1 MCIHSVFMLQ
11 ESLGGYGGG
20 AKIST
25 KMAISRLIMGFRK
38 KKFCQRLDRF
48 FMGGTMAHAKWG
60 YTGPLRPQKSYQ
72 AWAHRAGLMWGGYA
86 LGSRYFPG
94 KFQEY
99 GRANGV
105 AACIKACRISH
116 APFNSRPKTAC
127 RKVPSVWAH
136 LALEWR
142 GGWGY
147 ALGSRYFPGKFQEHG
162 RANGPSAH
170 IRACR
175 IRQWAAVP
183 RHYRRQ
189 TWH

>member
-1 MCIHSVFMLQ
+1 
-11 ESLGGYGGG
+11 
-20 AKIST
+20 
-25 KMAISRLIMGFRK
+25 MAISRLIMGFRK

-99 GRANGV
+99 GRTNGPS
-105 AACIKACRISH
+105 ACIKACRISH
-116 APFNSRPKTAC
+116 APINSRPKTAC

-136 LALEWR
+136 LALERR
-142 GGWGY
+142 GGAMRWVPGTF
-147 ALGSRYFPGKFQEHG
+147 LESSR
-162 RANGPSAH
+162 NM
-170 IRACR
+170 
-175 IRQWAAVP
+175 AVP
-183 RHYRRQ
+183 TGWQHASKPSK
-189 TWH
+189 